1 MQTSDVM
8 PLFPSKSIC
17 SKSGQLYMNGY
28 KSLSFIPRRVPIKSF
43 RSRGHPMA
51 SDRKQS
57 PGILTPKLR
66 NRSLKSNYSMYTKAL
81 KYQVK
86 KYIKI

>member
-1 MQTSDVM
+1 
-8 PLFPSKSIC
+8 
-17 SKSGQLYMNGY
+17 MNGY

-43 RSRGHPMA
+43 RSRGQPMA

-66 NRSLKSNYSMYTKAL
+66 SRNIT
-81 KYQVK
+81 
-86 KYIKI
+86 